1 MEKIMKRTIGQIVA
15 DDYRSA
21 SVFEKFGIDFCCN
34 GNRSIEEACEQK
46 KVDSGV
52 LTKAL
57 ETALTETTTV
67 TTDYK
72 SWPLD
77 LLADYIEKK
86 HHRYVEERIP
96 VIKQYLD
103 KIVKVHGAKHPEL
116 LKINE
121 LFIASAGE
129 FTMHMKKEELM
140 LFPYIRKMIRAQKN
154 NVTLDAPR
162 FGTVKNPIQ
171 TMMHEHD
178 NEGESFRQIQELSN
192 NYTPPEDGCNTY
204 KVTFA
209 LLKEFQDDLH
219 VHIHLENNILFP
231 KAEELEKEME
241 ESKSA
246 V

>member
-1 MEKIMKRTIGQIVA
+1 MEKIMERTIGQIVA

-21 SVFEKFGIDFCCN
+21 SVFEKFEIDFCCN

-46 KVDSGV
+46 RVDPNE

-57 ETALTETTTV
+57 ETALAETTTA
-67 TTDYK
+67 TSDYK

-86 HHRYVEERIP
+86 HHRYVEKQIP
-96 VIKQYLD
+96 IIKEYLD
-103 KIVKVHGAKHPEL
+103 KIVKVHGADHQEL
-116 LKINE
+116 QQINY

-140 LFPYIRKMIRAQKN
+140 LFPFIRKMVRAKKN
-154 NVTLDAPR
+154 NETLDAPR

-178 NEGESFRQIQELSN
+178 NEGESFRQIKALSN
-192 NYTPPEDGCNTY
+192 DYTPPEDGCNTY
-204 KVTFA
+204 KLTFA

-219 VHIHLENNILFP
+219 THIHLENNILFP
-231 KAEELEKEME
+231 KAEALEKEMNE
-241 ESKSA
+241 
-246 V
+246 